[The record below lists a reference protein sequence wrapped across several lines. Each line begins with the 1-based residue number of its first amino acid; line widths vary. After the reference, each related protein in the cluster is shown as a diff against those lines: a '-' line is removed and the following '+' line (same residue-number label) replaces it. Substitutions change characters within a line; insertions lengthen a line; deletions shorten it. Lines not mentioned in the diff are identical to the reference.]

1 MNKSKFYK
9 IDMNYINEMA
19 EKYAEMC
26 EDFERTYTNA
36 AEMDPEYL
44 EYLQTDEAIE
54 KRDQIYDDLE
64 EYLVLCLRDYDGTPE
79 EYDTQIREG
88 LTPAAAPY
96 VWDLLSYILG
106 D

>member
-44 EYLQTDEAIE
+44 EYLQTKNMIHKYAKD
-54 KRDQIYDDLE
+54 
-64 EYLVLCLRDYDGTPE
+64 
-79 EYDTQIREG
+79 
-88 LTPAAAPY
+88 
-96 VWDLLSYILG
+96 
-106 D
+106 